1 MELPKF
7 IFQATENLVE
17 KPWGGEWIAMLKGFR
32 KKGIGESWEFSA
44 HHSNTS
50 QVLLRGETT
59 KLTELFIEKR
69 EEILGSLAEKHK
81 SFPILLKI
89 VEVIGKRI
97 PIVHPSEKVAE
108 NLGIGDG
115 GKLKAW
121 IMISGRAY
129 IGFSEDVPSEEI
141 DAILTE
147 EKIWEKMNK
156 FDASSYDS
164 LLIPPGTIHSA
175 ENARF
180 IEVGT
185 NAEATIELRDDR
197 IKRALSFKKTE
208 DFEIRTRKNRVE
220 TEFFVAEILEIVGKQ
235 DFTIDT
241 FNVLLSLEGYLI
253 LRSEKEIVDLPKG
266 YSCLIPA
273 KTGSYS
279 VQSEKAKILR
289 VYPR

>member
-7 IFQATENLVE
+7 IFQATENLIE

-44 HHSNTS
+44 HPSNVS
-50 QVLLRGETT
+50 QVLLKGETT
-59 KLTELFIEKR
+59 KLSELFIEKK
-69 EEILGSLAEKHK
+69 EDILGSLVEKHK
-81 SFPILLKI
+81 NFPILLKI
-89 VEVIGKRI
+89 VEVVGKRV
-97 PIVHPSEKVAE
+97 PIVHPPEKVAE

-121 IMISGRAY
+121 FMLSGRAY
-129 IGFSEDVPSEEI
+129 IGFSEEVPSEEM
-141 DAILTE
+141 DAVLTE

-156 FDASSYDS
+156 FDASGYEPF
-164 LLIPPGTIHSA
+164 LIPPGTIHSA

-185 NAEATIELRDDR
+185 NAEATIELKDGR
-197 IKRALSFKKTE
+197 IKGVLNLKKTE
-208 DFEIRTRKNRVE
+208 DFEVRAKKNRVE
-220 TEFFVAEILEIVGKQ
+220 TEFFVAEILDIVGKQ

-241 FNVLLSLEGYLI
+241 FNVLLSLEGYSI

-273 KTGSYS
+273 KTASYS
-279 VQSEKAKILR
+279 IQSEKAKILR